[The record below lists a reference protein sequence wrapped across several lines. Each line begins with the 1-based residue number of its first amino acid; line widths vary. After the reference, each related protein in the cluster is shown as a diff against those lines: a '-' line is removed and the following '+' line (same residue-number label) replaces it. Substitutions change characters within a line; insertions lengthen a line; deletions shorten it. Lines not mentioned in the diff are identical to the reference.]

1 MLRALAGSLIGANLL
16 FYAWTQGWLGALAPA
31 PPGLQGREPERLEQ
45 QVRPEAL
52 TVLRPRAVAA
62 PLAEPGASNPPA
74 PAAAGASSPALAPPQ
89 R

>member
-1 MLRALAGSLIGANLL
+1 MMRALAGLLIGANLL
-16 FYAWTQGWLGALAPA
+16 FYAWTQGWLGPLAPV
-31 PPGLQGREPERLEQ
+31 PPGLQGREPERLAQ

-62 PLAEPGASNPPA
+62 PLAGPQASTPPA
-74 PAAAGASSPALAPPQ
+74 PATAGASSPALAPAQ